1 MDESIIEKKIEKQEK
16 ILQELLKQSKKN
28 QKTLSWLRII
38 GVVKVIIILAPII
51 LAIIYLPPFVKKA
64 IEKYKEVIP
73 GLEKVQDIIQQQSTN
88 AL

>member
-1 MDESIIEKKIEKQEK
+1 
-16 ILQELLKQSKKN
+16 
-28 QKTLSWLRII
+28 
-38 GVVKVIIILAPII
+38 VIIILAPII